1 MTDAYMSKSGN
12 PTNMM
17 MGIFDNI
24 LFTPYLRAG
33 QKQVILGEKNQ
44 LLK

>member
-1 MTDAYMSKSGN
+1 MSKSGN
-12 PTNMM
+12 TTNMM
-17 MGIFDNI
+17 MGIFDKI
-24 LFTPYLRAG
+24 PFTLYMRAA

>member
-1 MTDAYMSKSGN
+1 MSKSGN

-24 LFTPYLRAG
+24 PFTPYLREA